1 MKYSELIS
9 FHPIEDIIQL
19 NSADDKVVATNY
31 VKTYVLNDK
40 MAEALKANVIDQLQ
54 MEEVVDNHGVLVV
67 GNYGTGKS
75 HLMAVISA
83 VANDASNLQYL
94 HNEKFAKDMEIIAG
108 KFEVLRMEIGG
119 VTMPLREIILDRIK
133 KDFAQRGLQYNIPDL
148 SQVPDNK
155 ELIKEFMSIFAQKYP
170 DKGYLIVVD
179 EFLAYLSS
187 REERP
192 LILDLEF
199 LRALGEMC
207 SKSKLRVIFGVQ
219 EKIFDNPKFAFV
231 SDPLQHVSDRFTQM
245 IITKEAT
252 SYVVSKRILQKND
265 VQKAWIRKHLEKY
278 SALYNGMAARMEEF
292 VELFP
297 IHPAYI
303 DIFTKIYVVENRQ
316 ILKNISKTI
325 KGIFNQDVPDAPGII
340 SFDAY
345 WPVIKDNGL
354 LRTNPEIAPVVDV
367 SKKLEDILTHQ
378 FPRKERLPM
387 ALQIVNALSIHRL
400 TTGGLNLPIGM
411 DARSLKD
418 ALCLFM
424 PIPEIDED
432 FLAGIVSNVL
442 ATIKKTVSG
451 QFISL
456 NEANEQYY
464 IDVNKTID
472 YDEKIKT
479 KASLIDNDTRNRYF
493 YKIVYACMNWD
504 ATQYVLNFEIYSYE
518 LNWLSHNMYREG
530 YLFMGLPQERSTA
543 QPERDFYIH
552 FLPPY
557 GVQNYTLQYLPDEV
571 YFQFKDNDDFR
582 EKLNLYIAAAEEAK
596 VSAKGQERTA
606 YEQKAI
612 EYRKFLLKYL
622 NENIKTCFNVLYK
635 HSIKKA
641 IEVLKTN
648 NRPNMTFKDVVD
660 VASSMCFD
668 EYFTSKYAEYPVFTS
683 VITSK
688 NIVEM
693 TKAAYEFIGGR
704 NTKQGKEML
713 QAFSLLDADGKIK
726 PEGSKYA
733 MYFLNKLR
741 ALPPQG
747 VVNYSDLF
755 EKRATFKTFEEYFDK
770 KFQLNYMLTPI
781 IFLALVNN
789 GNAEITLKNA
799 KKVTISNLEEMVK
812 NLATDLYEFSYLS
825 KPSAMPLAELKYL
838 FEKLDLNSALL
849 NNPANHEKALEVL
862 NKRAKE
868 LSSEAVKLK
877 SRLYNNFTLWGES
890 LIPNVTRLQKLE
902 GYCTTVADE
911 FTNYPAKYNKVA
923 KLNNFAHTTAEI
935 DDLVASIKEMRYID
949 EFSTL
954 KSECGAKVGY
964 VASIEGSMLPA
975 ELNVKIDAAKA
986 QFRQLRDDL
995 YIGNSGRQAAITVN
1009 NQLQG
1014 IIEEY
1019 IDIYLKAH
1027 NNRRLDVEEAKRKQE
1042 LQGSII
1048 IANLKKLSSISLLAP
1063 GRLADLQ
1070 KELGNLHECYELKKT
1085 ELDASPICAH
1095 CHYRLEEGSLSI
1107 HGNMDAIEDGL
1118 EKLLRDWNN
1127 SLLNTVTDPTVQAQM
1142 PYLDDAQK
1150 KAIAEYINSGE
1161 LPDKVDE
1168 FFVGCIEALLKGF
1181 EPVEIKAD
1189 DIITQLESLP
1199 PMDEDK
1205 FAAELRKIIA
1215 SYTAGK
1221 DKNKLRIVLKR

>member
-31 VKTYVLNDK
+31 VKTYVLNDR
-40 MAEALKANVIDQLQ
+40 MAEALKVNVIDQLQ

-94 HNEKFAKDMEIIAG
+94 QNEKFAKDMEIIAG

-133 KDFAQRGLQYNIPDL
+133 KDFAQRGLQYYIPDL

-170 DKGYLIVVD
+170 DQGYLIVVD

-265 VQKAWIRKHLEKY
+265 KQKAWIRKHLEKY

-325 KGIFNQDVPDAPGII
+325 KDIFNQDVPDAPGII

-472 YDEKIKT
+472 YEEKIKT

-635 HSIKKA
+635 HSSKKA

-660 VASSMCFD
+660 VASSMCLD
-668 EYFTSKYAEYPVFTS
+668 ELFTSKYPEYPVFSS

-693 TKAAYEFIGGR
+693 TKAGYEFIGGR

-713 QAFSLLDADGKIK
+713 QAFGLLDGDGKIK

-733 MYFLNKLR
+733 MYFLSKLQV
-741 ALPPQG
+741 LPPQG

-755 EKRATFKTFEEYFDK
+755 EKRATSKTFEEFFDK

-789 GNAEITLKNA
+789 GNAEITLKNG
-799 KKVTISNLEEMVK
+799 KKVTISNLEDMVK
-812 NLATDLYEFSYLS
+812 NLPADLYEFSYLS

-849 NNPANHEKALEVL
+849 NNPANHEKALEAL

-902 GYCTTVADE
+902 GYCTAVADE

-935 DDLVASIKEMRYID
+935 DDLVASIKQMRYIN
-949 EFSTL
+949 EFTTL

-964 VASIEGSMLPA
+964 VASIEGTMLPA

-1107 HGNMDAIEDGL
+1107 HGKMDAIEDGL

-1127 SLLNTVTDPTVQAQM
+1127 SLLNTVTDPAVQAQM

-1150 KAIAEYINSGE
+1150 KAIAEYIASGE
-1161 LPDKVDE
+1161 LPEKVDE

>member
-1 MKYSELIS
+1 MKYSDLIS
-9 FHPIEDIIQL
+9 FHPIEDVIQL
-19 NSADDKVVATNY
+19 KTADDKALATNY
-31 VKTYVLNDK
+31 VKSYVLNDK
-40 MAEALKANVIDQLQ
+40 MADALKVNVIDQLQ

-67 GNYGTGKS
+67 GNYGTSKS

-94 HNEKFAKDMEIIAG
+94 QNAKFAKDMEIIAG
-108 KFEVLRMEIGG
+108 KYEVMRMEIGG
-119 VTMPLREIILDRIK
+119 VTMPLREIILRNIQD
-133 KDFAQRGLQYNIPDL
+133 DFAKRGLQYNIPDL

-155 ELIKEFMSIFAQKYP
+155 ALIKDFMSIFARKYP

-252 SYVVSKRILQKND
+252 SYVVSKRILQKSPE
-265 VQKAWIRKHLEKY
+265 QKAWIRKHLEKY
-278 SALYNGMAARMEEF
+278 SALYNGMAARMDEF

-325 KGIFNQDVPDAPGII
+325 KDIFNQDIPDAPGII
-340 SFDAY
+340 SFDTY
-345 WPVIKDNGL
+345 WPVIKNNGL
-354 LRTNPEIAPVVDV
+354 LRTNPDIAPVVDV
-367 SKKLEDILTHQ
+367 SNKLEDILTHQ
-378 FPRKERLPM
+378 FPRKDRLPM

-400 TTGGLNLPIGM
+400 TTGGLTIPIGM

-418 ALCLFM
+418 SLCLFM
-424 PIPEIDED
+424 LFPEIDEEL
-432 FLAGIVSNVL
+432 LASIVRNIL

-456 NEANEQYY
+456 NESNEQYY
-464 IDVNKTID
+464 IDVNKTVD
-472 YDEKIKT
+472 YDEKIKI
-479 KASLIDNDTRNRYF
+479 KASLVDDDTRNRYF

-504 ATQYVLNFEIYSYE
+504 ATQYVPNFEIYSCE

-557 GVQNYTLQYLPDEV
+557 GVQNYTLQNLPDEV
-571 YFQFKDNDDFR
+571 YFQFKGDDAFK

-596 VSAKGQERTA
+596 VCAKGQERDA
-606 YEQKAI
+606 YDNKAND
-612 EYRKFLLKYL
+612 YRRFLLKYL
-622 NENIKTCFNVLYK
+622 NESVGTCFNVLYK
-635 HSIKKA
+635 RSVKVA
-641 IEVLKTN
+641 IQVLKE
-648 NRPNMTFKDVVD
+648 RYKPNMTFKDVVD
-660 VASSMCFD
+660 VASSLCLD
-668 EYFTSKYAEYPVFTS
+668 EHFTGRYPEYPVFNS

-693 TKAAYEFIGGR
+693 TKAGYEYVGGR
-704 NTKQGKEML
+704 NTKQGREML
-713 QAFSLLDADGKIK
+713 QAFGLLDSDGKIK
-726 PEGSKYA
+726 PESSKYA
-733 MYFLNKLR
+733 MYFLNKLQV
-741 ALPPQG
+741 LPPQG

-770 KFQLNYMLTPI
+770 KYQLNYMLTPI

-789 GNAEITLKNA
+789 GNAEITLKNGQ
-799 KKVTISNLEEMVK
+799 KVTIANLEDMVRR
-812 NLATDLYEFSYLS
+812 LPSDLYEFSYLS

-849 NNPANHEKALEVL
+849 NNPANHEKALEEL
-862 NKRAKE
+862 NRRARV
-868 LSSEAVKLK
+868 LSSEAAKLK
-877 SRLYNNFTLWGES
+877 SKLYNNFTLWGES
-890 LIPNVTRLQKLE
+890 LVPNTTRLQKLE

-923 KLNNFAHTTAEI
+923 KLNNFAHTNAEI
-935 DDLVASIKEMRYID
+935 NTLADSIKQMRYIN
-949 EFSTL
+949 EFLTL
-954 KSECGAKVGY
+954 RDECGARVGY
-964 VASIEGSMLPA
+964 VVSIENTKLPDK
-975 ELNVKIDAAKA
+975 LNIAIATVKA

-995 YIGNSGRQAAITVN
+995 YTGNSGRQAALTIN
-1009 NQLQG
+1009 NQLQA
-1014 IIEEY
+1014 IIDEY

-1027 NNRRLDVEEAKRKQE
+1027 SNRRLDVAEARRKQE
-1042 LQGSII
+1042 LQGSAN
-1048 IANLKKLSSISLLAP
+1048 IAKLKKLSSISILAP
-1063 GRLADLQ
+1063 GRLLDLQ
-1070 KELGNLHECYELKKT
+1070 KELSSLNVCYELKKT
-1085 ELDASPICAH
+1085 ELDASPFCSH
-1095 CHYRLEEGSLSI
+1095 CHYRLDEVGLSVHGKLDEIEE
-1107 HGNMDAIEDGL
+1107 GL
-1118 EKLLRDWNN
+1118 EKLLQDWHKK
-1127 SLLNTVTDPTVQAQM
+1127 LLDTVTDPTVQEQKQYLEAAQR
-1142 PYLDDAQK
+1142 
-1150 KAIAEYINSGE
+1150 KAIDDYIASGQ
-1161 LPDKVDE
+1161 LPDRVDE

-1189 DIITQLESLP
+1189 DIINQLEALP
-1199 PMDEDK
+1199 PMDEAK
-1205 FAAELRKIIA
+1205 FAAELRRIIA